1 MVPDNL
7 KIARRLSGRIV
18 LDDHR
23 RLPWRF
29 YGRFTASSA
38 AGL

>member
-1 MVPDNL
+1 MVPEID
-7 KIARRLSGRIV
+7 IAGLPTQRIV

-29 YGRFTASSA
+29 YGRFTASIA